1 MKPMVKLLGNIHGN
15 EVVGREVLL
24 RLATYIL
31 SNSHLPRINNILEET
46 DLHILVSLNPDGFD
60 RSINGTCKGT
70 IGKDNIHGAGVCT
83 DLFDS

>member
-31 SNSHLPRINNILEET
+31 SNSHLPRINNILEKT
-46 DLHILVSLNPDGFD
+46 DLHILVSLNPDGFEKRD
-60 RSINGTCKGT
+60 GKCHEPNTGRNNTNNVIQT
-70 IGKDNIHGAGVCT
+70 IIKQA
-83 DLFDS
+83 